1 MTVNSICCREVDL
14 AEKEE
19 TAQAAGRRMA
29 ARNVGTLVIVDADER
44 PVGIVTDRDL
54 ALRVV
59 GMGRDPSLVLVG
71 EVMTSDPVTVPG
83 DAPVL
88 TALERMRGLGVRRMP
103 VVGPEGRLAGILSM
117 DDVLEHLATELRAV
131 GGIIEGTT
139 ARE

>member
-1 MTVNSICCREVDL
+1 
-14 AEKEE
+14 
-19 TAQAAGRRMA
+19 
-29 ARNVGTLVIVDADER
+29 
-44 PVGIVTDRDL
+44 
-54 ALRVV
+54 
-59 GMGRDPSLVLVG
+59 
-71 EVMTSDPVTVPG
+71 MTSDPVTVPG

-131 GGIIEGTT
+131 GGIIEGST